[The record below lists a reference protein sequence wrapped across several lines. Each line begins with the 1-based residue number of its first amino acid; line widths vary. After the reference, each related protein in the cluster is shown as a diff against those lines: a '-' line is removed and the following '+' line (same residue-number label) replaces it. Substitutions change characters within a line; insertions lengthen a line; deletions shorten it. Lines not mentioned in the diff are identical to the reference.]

1 MPDRPSRDGRTSES
15 TESAASTAANVND
28 PVDDPVDG
36 STDSH
41 VDGSTDSHVD
51 EAVKRRLR
59 EAYLNDEE
67 RVLIVTGVRSVGST
81 VVVELEPPHGG
92 TTHTERFAAP
102 RDGSLSESAAF
113 LEFLAAAGVSPLDV
127 DELVGTRIPATY
139 DPETGWRLDEA
150 YATDRADESAD
161 AAPRDRA
168 ADWVWTNRYWLLAV
182 LLVGG
187 ELLFVAVIIV
197 LFA

>member
-1 MPDRPSRDGRTSES
+1 MPDRPSRDGRTTES
-15 TESAASTAANVND
+15 AESAASTAAEVDD
-28 PVDDPVDG
+28 PVDDSTDGPVDG
-36 STDSH
+36 STD
-41 VDGSTDSHVD
+41 GLVD

-161 AAPRDRA
+161 ATPRDRA
-168 ADWVWTNRYWLLAV
+168 VDWVWTNRYWLLAV